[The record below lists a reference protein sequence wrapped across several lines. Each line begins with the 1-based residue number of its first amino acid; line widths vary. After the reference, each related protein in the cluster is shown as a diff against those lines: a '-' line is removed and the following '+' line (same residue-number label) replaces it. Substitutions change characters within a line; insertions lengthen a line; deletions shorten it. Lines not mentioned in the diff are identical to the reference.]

1 MFRKQASLPVGSPI
15 YHKAAFEINNKD
27 QYLYGIYWNIIPQSL
42 RTTKRRQWVNSE
54 KKTEEN
60 GSISSLMLVMNS
72 SFVPLQYLC
81 VMHLMS
87 VCIHYF
93 PNKQVCIFVGGFSS
107 ILE

>member
-1 MFRKQASLPVGSPI
+1 M
-15 YHKAAFEINNKD
+15 NN
-27 QYLYGIYWNIIPQSL
+27 
-42 RTTKRRQWVNSE
+42 
-54 KKTEEN
+54 
-60 GSISSLMLVMNS
+60 